1 MRILLF
7 NLHIWVNSTTGI
19 CEMNAQIYMYAPY
32 KDPYIRV
39 LKHTYMRVS
48 QIKLYM
54 PNKNVSFDGIAV
66 RVR

>member
-1 MRILLF
+1 
-7 NLHIWVNSTTGI
+7 
-19 CEMNAQIYMYAPY
+19 MNAQIYMYAPY
-32 KDPYIRV
+32 KDPFIRV